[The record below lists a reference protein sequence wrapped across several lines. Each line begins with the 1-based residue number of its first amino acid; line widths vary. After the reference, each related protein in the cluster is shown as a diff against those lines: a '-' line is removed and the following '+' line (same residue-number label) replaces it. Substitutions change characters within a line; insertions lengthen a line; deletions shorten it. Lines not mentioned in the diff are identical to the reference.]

1 MTPSKDA
8 LLNQMIVATVA
19 KIAPLHRRAQRHA
32 KRPPT
37 RGYWRT
43 RCFCAAC
50 RTRKGAMGV
59 MLTVSAEMAAETYAN
74 LHEIAQKYGVL
85 RAAST
90 D

>member
-1 MTPSKDA
+1 
-8 LLNQMIVATVA
+8 
-19 KIAPLHRRAQRHA
+19 
-32 KRPPT
+32 
-37 RGYWRT
+37 
-43 RCFCAAC
+43 
-50 RTRKGAMGV
+50 